1 MGDVKIIHAPRI
13 LSLDVAGQWSYIPVI
28 SKGNQARLRKI
39 KPMNK
44 LNRRQISTMLRK
56 LRASRQISID
66 SARFLRDYNPT
77 LHANHIRE
85 CVWAARRYNAAI
97 VATLR
102 FNSAA

>member
-1 MGDVKIIHAPRI
+1 MSLKNNSRAVHF
-13 LSLDVAGQWSYIPVI
+13 SLDVPGQWSYVPVI
-28 SKGNQARLRKI
+28 SKGNQARLRENR
-39 KPMNK
+39 PMNK
-44 LNRRQISTMLRK
+44 LNRRQISTILRK

-66 SARFLRDYNPT
+66 SARFLRDYNST